1 MAALCVCAALAAG
14 LSLDP
19 NKLLELRIPNGCAY
33 SHLPRLEAALA
44 TKNVEALLLIVEDGE
59 NDQDD
64 AAMLATLP
72 AAERIAL
79 LEREASIREQ
89 LRAAAGSMPVI
100 AVSTSSVLEGACAGL
115 VLAAAHRI
123 MTERTTLC
131 LHGTRFGLLASGL
144 SRVSAI
150 VPDDKRSVAMAVA
163 LGAMQC
169 NVHDAER
176 LQLARFV
183 PSTEIP
189 ELLAEL
195 RCAPAAFIDVPLSRR
210 CQSTPDQYAN
220 VFVDSS
226 LIQVTLDEIFGD
238 RERGS
243 AAEVLARLETQ
254 AARARALIEMS
265 YSRHTRECAEQALRA
280 IEEASSALDPRMS
293 SPSALAATV
302 ALMRVLWA
310 PPQVH
315 ADCHRWPLIA
325 SACRRWPLTRILGAL
340 AAGSATAGRA

>member
-1 MAALCVCAALAAG
+1 MR
-14 LSLDP
+14 
-19 NKLLELRIPNGCAY
+19 LRGTCGWNHFSSCESNGCAY